1 MHFRFQR
8 QGWEASIGAQCAGLL
23 EGHGMRIQPSL
34 GLSQLR
40 PKLFTLRIQLA
51 VKTMMVAVHLTGQKI
66 IHWAPGRGAWQTQVQ
81 ASR

>member
-1 MHFRFQR
+1 MYFRFQR
-8 QGWEASIGAQCAGLL
+8 QGWETGIGV
-23 EGHGMRIQPSL
+23 PSL

-40 PKLFTLRIQLA
+40 PKLFTLTSQLA

-66 IHWAPGRGAWQTQVQ
+66 IPWAPGRGAWQTQVQ